1 MNELFAGM
9 VRWTIRLVGLA
20 MGLVFFVSLLMA
32 AALMAL
38 LWCGRLL
45 WAKLTGRPVAPFAFR
60 TFPQAGWTTVYR
72 NTARWTAKESGDAP
86 AAARSGMR
94 GATAVMAGDV
104 TDVEARDIR

>member
-1 MNELFAGM
+1 MNELFAGI

-20 MGLVFFVSLLMA
+20 MGLVFVASLLVV

-45 WAKLTGRPVAPFAFR
+45 WSKLTGRPVAPFAFR

-72 NTARWTAKESGDAP
+72 NTARWRAAAPAHAP
-86 AAARSGMR
+86 AAHSGMR
-94 GATAVMAGDV
+94 GPAAVMAGDV

>member
-1 MNELFAGM
+1 MNELFAGV

-20 MGLVFFVSLLMA
+20 MGLVFFASLLVA

-38 LWCGRLL
+38 LWCGRLV

-60 TFPQAGWTTVYR
+60 VFPQAGWTTVYR
-72 NTARWTAKESGDAP
+72 NTARWTAKDPGNASAS
-86 AAARSGMR
+86 RSGMR
-94 GATAVMAGDV
+94 GPTAVMAGDV